1 MPETPVI
8 IIGAGISGLILAQ
21 YLQSQGIPFE
31 IFDSDSAFDA
41 RSGGWGLTLHWA
53 LPALRQLLPEYLVS
67 RLPETFVNKDAAARG
82 DMGRFQFFDLKS
94 GQALYDV
101 PAEERIRVNRGRMRE
116 LLTCGLTIQVPFP
129 LSSRKSSLT
138 WLPLLQ
144 WNKKFMNIESSEKFV
159 TAHFEDGSSCTGCL
173 LVAADGA
180 RSRARQILYPQG
192 YAMNQLPVQLL
203 GASALYTQEQL
214 GGVETID
221 PYIFQGSHPDT
232 DVFMF
237 FSFLDTPSNF
247 NESSRNQYHCQ
258 IVVSWADKKGILLPS
273 TNSDRMALMRQL
285 TDNWAEPFRSL
296 VYNLPE
302 DTEARSIRVDDW
314 IFQPGQSDEYPRV
327 ILMGDAAHTMTMFRG
342 EGANNAIV
350 DVLDLVEKVDMGNF
364 SELSSADLA
373 LSKAAYEDQIFSR
386 VEPSVLASRQACL
399 DAHDFSQIKG
409 SPLVTPRIWKS
420 ST

>member
-1 MPETPVI
+1 MPETPII

-21 YLQSQGIPFE
+21 HLQSQGIPFE

-41 RSGGWGLTLHWA
+41 RNGGWGLTLHWA
-53 LPALRQLLPEYLVS
+53 LPALRQLLPEYLVA

-116 LLTCGLTIQVPFP
+116 LLTCGLKI
-129 LSSRKSSLT
+129 
-138 WLPLLQ
+138 Q
-144 WNKKFMNIESSEKFV
+144 WNKKFVNIESSEKSII
-159 TAHFEDGSSCTGCL
+159 AHFDDGSSCTGCL

-302 DTEARSIRVDDW
+302 ETEARSIRVDDW

-327 ILMGDAAHTMTMFRG
+327 ILVGDAAHTMTMLVRG

-350 DVLDLVEKVDMGNF
+350 DVLDLVEKVDLGNI
-364 SELSSADLA
+364 SALSSADLA
-373 LSKAAYEDQIFSR
+373 LSRAAYEDQIFSR

-420 ST
+420 RSDLK